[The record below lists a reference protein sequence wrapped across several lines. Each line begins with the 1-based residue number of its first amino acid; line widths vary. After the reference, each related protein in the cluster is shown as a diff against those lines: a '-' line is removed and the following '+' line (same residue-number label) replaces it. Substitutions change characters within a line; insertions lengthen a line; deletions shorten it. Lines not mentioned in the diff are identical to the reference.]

1 MDKPIDVD
9 VQRERDATM
18 PPESYFLPATDVYE
32 SEDALTLLA
41 EMPGVTPD
49 GLDVTVED
57 NVLVIRGEPA
67 APAGDEG
74 NVLLKEFEVG
84 PFYRAFQLPADYDT
98 ENIEASIRQGVLTLR
113 LPKSDRLKP
122 RRIEVKAE

>member
-9 VQRERDATM
+9 VQRERDATV

-32 SEDALTLLA
+32 CDEALTLMA

-67 APAGDEG
+67 APAAGEGD
-74 NVLLKEFEVG
+74 VLLKEFEVG

>member
-1 MDKPIDVD
+1 MAEPTDVD
-9 VQRERDATM
+9 VQRERDAM
-18 PPESYFLPATDVYE
+18 VPPESYFLPATDVYE

-41 EMPGVTPD
+41 EMPGVAPD

-67 APAGDEG
+67 AGAGQEG
-74 NVLLKEFEVG
+74 DVLLKEFEVG

-98 ENIEASIRQGVLTLR
+98 QNIEAHIRQGVLTLR
-113 LPKSDRLKP
+113 LPMSERLKP

>member
-1 MDKPIDVD
+1 MHKPIDVE
-9 VQRERDATM
+9 VQRERDATL

-32 SEDALTLLA
+32 SEDALVLVA
-41 EMPGVTPD
+41 EMPGVAPD

-57 NVLVIRGEPA
+57 NVLVIRGQ
-67 APAGDEG
+67 PAGAPEDEG
-74 NVLLKEFEVG
+74 DVLLKEFEVG

-98 ENIEASIRQGVLTLR
+98 ENIEARIRQGVLTLR

>member
-1 MDKPIDVD
+1 MTKAIDVD
-9 VQRERDATM
+9 VERDRDLTV

-32 SEDALTLLA
+32 TEEALVLLA
-41 EMPGVTPD
+41 EMPGVAPD

-57 NVLVIRGEPA
+57 TVLVIRGDPA
-67 APAGDEG
+67 TAADDEG
-74 NVLLKEFEVG
+74 DVLLKEFEVG

-98 ENIEASIRQGVLTLR
+98 ENIEASLGQGVLTLR
-113 LPKSDRLKP
+113 LPKSERLKP

>member
-1 MDKPIDVD
+1 MSKAIDVD
-9 VQRERDATM
+9 VERGQDPTF

-32 SEDALTLLA
+32 TEDALVLLA
-41 EMPGVTPD
+41 EMPGVAPD

-57 NVLVIRGEPA
+57 NVLVIRGDPVSGA
-67 APAGDEG
+67 AEDGD
-74 NVLLKEFEVG
+74 VLLKEFEVG
-84 PFYRAFQLPADYDT
+84 SFYRAFQLPADYDT
-98 ENIEASIRQGVLTLR
+98 EKVEASVRQGVLTLR

>member
-9 VQRERDATM
+9 VQRERDATV

-32 SEDALTLLA
+32 SDEDLTLVA

-57 NVLVIRGEPA
+57 NVLVIRGEPS
-67 APAGDEG
+67 APPEEEGD
-74 NVLLKEFEVG
+74 VLLKEFEVG

-98 ENIEASIRQGVLTLR
+98 EHIEAHIRQGVLTLR
-113 LPKSDRLKP
+113 LPKSERLKP

>member
-9 VQRERDATM
+9 VQREREATV

-32 SEDALTLLA
+32 NEDALVLVA
-41 EMPGVTPD
+41 EMPGVAPD

-67 APAGDEG
+67 AATDDEG
-74 NVLLKEFEVG
+74 DVLLKEFEVG

-98 ENIEASIRQGVLTLR
+98 EHIEAGVRQGVLTLR